1 MKKINLNTVGSLVG
15 TFALAL
21 PLAMASV
28 PATAQETIN
37 DTTWSDGSSSWLPYT
52 SHGYVGINL
61 GQPRFDHDTCA
72 PAFNCS
78 DSNLGGEI
86 YTGGM
91 FNRNIGLELGYV
103 DVGKLDRNGGDV
115 SARGVNFSLV
125 GNVPAGPVNVF
136 GKVGSTYGWTETR
149 ALVGARGDERGWG
162 MSYGAGVGFDVTQN
176 SQLLVEWDRTRFKAA
191 YGDQD
196 VDLTTVGLKHRF

>member
-1 MKKINLNTVGSLVG
+1 MKKINLGTAGSLIG

-21 PLAMASV
+21 PLAMTSL
-28 PATAQETIN
+28 PAAAQDMN
-37 DTTWSDGSSSWLPYT
+37 SDTTRYDNSSSWVPYT
-52 SHGYVGINL
+52 NNGYVGINL

-72 PAFNCS
+72 PALNCN
-78 DSNLGGEI
+78 DPNFGGEI

-91 FNRNIGLELGYV
+91 FNRNLGLELGYV

-125 GNVPAGPVNVF
+125 GDVPAGPVNIF
-136 GKVGSTYGWTETR
+136 GKVGSTYGWTETN
-149 ALVGARGDERGWG
+149 ALVGATGDKSGWG
-162 MSYGAGVGFDVTQN
+162 MSYGAGVGFDVAPN

-196 VDLTTVGLKHRF
+196 ADLATVGLKHRF